1 MERQQFIE
9 LVRSQLARYE
19 SDTTYTDEQE
29 QSRWWSIGAL
39 EQLLAILES
48 QEDKPVAEENNPQ
61 FLMTEVLPPIGVPIR
76 VFYINFHGI
85 KLNDIMHVLPEYD
98 INDFRVKDYD
108 GFYGLAYGWSRA
120 SDEEIAEYNIAQYNL
135 TQVEV

>member
-9 LVRSQLARYE
+9 LVRSQLSRYE

-29 QSRWWSIGAL
+29 QSRWGSIGAL
-39 EQLLAILES
+39 EQLLEILES
-48 QEDKPVAEENNPQ
+48 KKDDTAAEENNPQ

-76 VFYINFHGI
+76 VFYINFHGV

-98 INDFRVKDYD
+98 INDFRVKDD
-108 GFYGLAYGWSRA
+108 DSFYGLAYGWSRA
-120 SDEEIAEYNIAQYNL
+120 ADEEIAEYDL

>member
-9 LVRSQLARYE
+9 LVRSQLSRYE
-19 SDTTYTDEQE
+19 SDTMQE
-29 QSRWWSIGAL
+29 QSRWGSIGAL
-39 EQLLAILES
+39 EQLLEILES
-48 QEDKPVAEENNPQ
+48 KKDDTAAAAEENNPQ

-98 INDFRVKDYD
+98 INDFRVKDD
-108 GFYGLAYGWSRA
+108 DSFYGLAYGWSRA
-120 SDEEIAEYNIAQYNL
+120 TEEEIAEY
-135 TQVEV
+135 ECD

>member
-9 LVRSQLARYE
+9 LVRSQLSRYE
-19 SDTTYTDEQE
+19 ADTTYTDEQE
-29 QSRWWSIGAL
+29 QSRWGSISAL
-39 EQLLAILES
+39 EQLLEILES
-48 QEDKPVAEENNPQ
+48 KKDDTTAEENNPQ

-76 VFYINFHGI
+76 VFYINFHGV

-98 INDFRVKDYD
+98 INDFRVKDDD

-120 SDEEIAEYNIAQYNL
+120 TEEEIAEY
-135 TQVEV
+135 ECD

>member
-19 SDTTYTDEQE
+19 SDTTYTDEHE
-29 QSRWWSIGAL
+29 QSRWGSIGAL
-39 EQLLAILES
+39 EQLLEILES
-48 QEDKPVAEENNPQ
+48 QEDEPVAENDKPQ

-98 INDFRVKDYD
+98 INDLRVKDD
-108 GFYGLAYGWSRA
+108 DDFYGLAYGWTHA
-120 SDEEIAEYNIAQYNL
+120 SDEEIAEY
-135 TQVEV
+135 ECD